1 MSLKRL
7 LEDPASSLRAF
18 LAARLPEIAGP
29 RAHFRHAMHG
39 AHTLLPDESRPP
51 WDVLGHAISAR
62 LLWELD
68 PAPGG
73 HIAGRSSVDL
83 LSYVDEP
90 AIVEQFGRTIDEPP
104 SELTADEA
112 ARVAWIAGLLDR
124 AFRSGRSDDPHL
136 DRLRPAESW
145 EQLLARVPDAC
156 ANDISTV
163 ATACLPLIEPHR
175 SAGVRI
181 APTFAGSLAVGGADA
196 DYITGDGLL
205 VDVKAT
211 KDPKLRL
218 RDLQQ
223 IVCYA
228 LLDWTDEHDIGAVG
242 ILAARQGCLVTW
254 QLRDLL
260 CEMAGCEVDVGSIR
274 DTLRRE
280 FAH

>member
-1 MSLKRL
+1 M
-7 LEDPASSLRAF
+7 LEEPTSSLRAF
-18 LAARLPEIAGP
+18 LAAWLPESAAARG
-29 RAHFRHAMHG
+29 RFRDAIRG
-39 AHTLLPDESRPP
+39 AQTLLPDESADRPP

-68 PAPGG
+68 PAPRGR
-73 HIAGRSSVDL
+73 IAGRPSLDL
-83 LSYVDEP
+83 LSYIDEP
-90 AIVEQFGRTIDEPP
+90 AIVERFGRTIDEPP

-136 DRLRPAESW
+136 DRLRSAESW
-145 EQLLARVPDAC
+145 EQLLAGVPDAC
-156 ANDISTV
+156 AKDISAVT
-163 ATACLPLIEPHR
+163 AACLPLIESHR

-196 DYITGDGLL
+196 DYITSDGLL
-205 VDVKAT
+205 VDIKAT

-228 LLDWTDEHDIGAVG
+228 LLDWTDEHDISAVG
-242 ILAARQGCLVTW
+242 ILAARQACLVTW
-254 QLRDLL
+254 RLTDLL
-260 CEMAGCEVDVGSIR
+260 CDMAGCRVDVGSIR
-274 DTLRRE
+274 AALSRE
-280 FAH
+280 FAL